1 MKRNLQFIVF
11 VLAVLCQ
18 NMNLAMAQDRSYEG
32 VVAVKPIQL
41 EQRGDFLHID
51 IDFIMNNVKVKTA
64 LGVDFIP
71 QFVAPERTKKLPIV
85 STKGGNEYM

>member
-32 VVAVKPIQL
+32 VVSVLSLI
-41 EQRGDFLHID
+41 HI
-51 IDFIMNNVKVKTA
+51 
-64 LGVDFIP
+64 
-71 QFVAPERTKKLPIV
+71 
-85 STKGGNEYM
+85 